1 MFMHFQ
7 YSYPCIFRPYYW
19 HDLISSLRE
28 EIWAHKSSLVP
39 PFILNDLCQARK
51 VNDLVL
57 VLCVMILPLSTICF
71 IGLWNSSNSV
81 VLFPH
86 FITISLKYA
95 ITLLCYL
102 LLYSSIKFAICVQL
116 QICRAMK

>member
-1 MFMHFQ
+1 MFMHIQ
-7 YSYPCIFRPYYW
+7 YSYPCIFRSYYW

-51 VNDLVL
+51 VSDLVL
-57 VLCVMILPLSTICF
+57 VLCVMIFPLSTICF

-102 LLYSSIKFAICVQL
+102 LLYSSIKLAICVQL